1 MTTFLVVSGA
11 IVFFL
16 MICTLFFLYEQ
27 AVKEL
32 NIEQVKNQK
41 LKEQNRRLK
50 AVIAEYDKT
59 LGSYEI
65 ATEEDVSGI
74 KYGGF

>member
-50 AVIAEYDKT
+50 AILDEYDKT
-59 LGSYEI
+59 LDSYEI
-65 ATEEDVSGI
+65 ATEEDVSGLRF
-74 KYGGF
+74 GEF

>member
-50 AVIAEYDKT
+50 AVIAEYNKT
-59 LGSYEI
+59 LDSYEI
-65 ATEEDVSGI
+65 ATEEDVSGLRF
-74 KYGGF
+74 GEF

>member
-1 MTTFLVVSGA
+1 MTTFFVVAGA

-50 AVIAEYDKT
+50 AVIAEYNKT
-59 LGSYEI
+59 LDSYEI
-65 ATEEDVSGI
+65 ATEEDVSGL
-74 KYGGF
+74 KFGD

>member
-41 LKEQNRRLK
+41 LREQNRRMK
-50 AVIAEYDKT
+50 AILDEYNKT
-59 LGSYEI
+59 LDSYEI
-65 ATEEDVSGI
+65 ATEEDV
-74 KYGGF
+74 GGLKFGDF

>member
-59 LGSYEI
+59 LDSYEI
-65 ATEEDVSGI
+65 ATEEDVSGLRF
-74 KYGGF
+74 GEF